1 MSPEVMAQTSEV
13 LKEHGFDTES
23 RFLSVRQ
30 ANTLI
35 IHPPVSCCTVE
46 PSCNGQLVCDIC
58 DLCYWIEV
66 LTLRA
71 HFYIQLVSVHF
82 AEWYSNV

>member
-23 RFLSVRQ
+23 RFLSVQQ

-35 IHPPVSCCTVE
+35 I
-46 PSCNGQLVCDIC
+46 CDTNIW
-58 DLCYWIEV
+58 DEV
-66 LTLRA
+66 LRRMERKCITTMGDGYCSSAVSTTLGSLTWFPHKRI
-71 HFYIQLVSVHF
+71 HKDVHLGM
-82 AEWYSNV
+82 